1 MVFVSYM
8 DFSISTTA
16 RHLIFLK
23 HSDCRSDCIFTA
35 RYKIL
40 ARNEKFIRTDVLFF
54 FFFLSLIRFTGNA
67 ECEQEMILIKEKADR
82 DR

>member
-1 MVFVSYM
+1 M
-8 DFSISTTA
+8 
-16 RHLIFLK
+16 FLK

-40 ARNEKFIRTDVLFF
+40 ARSEKFIRTDVFFSSFF
-54 FFFLSLIRFTGNA
+54 FWSLIRFTGNA

>member
-1 MVFVSYM
+1 MVSVSYM

-16 RHLIFLK
+16 RHLMFLK
-23 HSDCRSDCIFTA
+23 HSDCIFTA

-40 ARNEKFIRTDVLFF
+40 ARNEKFIRTDVFFF